1 MDDAS
6 DSVNKICLY
15 GILFI
20 GGGGALSLGKCM
32 NSFPFHNF
40 DFKIYF

>member
-20 GGGGALSLGKCM
+20 GGGGGFIIGEMYEFFSI
-32 NSFPFHNF
+32 S
-40 DFKIYF
+40 

>member
-20 GGGGALSLGKCM
+20 GGGALSLGKCM

>member
-20 GGGGALSLGKCM
+20 GGGGGLYHWG
-32 NSFPFHNF
+32 NV
-40 DFKIYF
+40 

>member
-20 GGGGALSLGKCM
+20 GGGGFIIGEMYEFFSI
-32 NSFPFHNF
+32 S
-40 DFKIYF
+40 